1 MPVKVQA
8 INVPMLHFGQT
19 TYICVSLSLFS
30 FLFVFCNPYWNL
42 DNYNIDQCLYSDP
55 TCLQKKSLT
64 QDSNNIIVVDMQTT
78 MYVLIELI
86 SLEIKTS
93 VFYPMHLSV
102 HALKILFYSFVYN
115 SVP

>member
-8 INVPMLHFGQT
+8 MNVPMLTFGQT

-55 TCLQKKSLT
+55 TCLQKTSLT

-78 MYVLIELI
+78 MYVL
-86 SLEIKTS
+86 
-93 VFYPMHLSV
+93 Y
-102 HALKILFYSFVYN
+102 
-115 SVP
+115 SVPGNIKLVYTIQCIYRYLQ